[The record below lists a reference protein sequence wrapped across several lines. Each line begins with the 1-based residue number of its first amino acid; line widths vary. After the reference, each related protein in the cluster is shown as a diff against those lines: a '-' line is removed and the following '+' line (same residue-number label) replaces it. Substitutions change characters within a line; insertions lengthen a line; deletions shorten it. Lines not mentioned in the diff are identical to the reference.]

1 MDKTGVNS
9 MFHSKLNE
17 AFIQKQ
23 IQRELEMERQR
34 EKTKKRFAEA
44 QKANVRLNQA
54 IQDITTM
61 KIYWAVGGKN
71 GANS

>member
-1 MDKTGVNS
+1 
-9 MFHSKLNE
+9 MFNSKLNE

-44 QKANVRLNQA
+44 QKANVMLNQA
-54 IQDITTM
+54 IQDIQTL
-61 KIYWAVGGKN
+61 KIYWAVGGKK
-71 GANS
+71 GRDKL

>member
-1 MDKTGVNS
+1 

-44 QKANVRLNQA
+44 QKANAKLNEA

-61 KIYWAVGGKN
+61 KIYWAVGGKK
-71 GANS
+71 GRDKL

>member
-1 MDKTGVNS
+1 MVKTGVNS
-9 MFHSKLNE
+9 MFNSKLNE

-23 IQRELEMERQR
+23 IQRELEMEQQR
-34 EKTKKRFAEA
+34 EKTKKKFAEA

-54 IQDITTM
+54 IQDIQTL